1 MTQNNVTNI
10 LRYHGALNFE
20 KIEEL
25 LTQFRQEIRPFEI
38 DVVIRKRIFS
48 ILVEC
53 LENTFRHNVAIS
65 HKTKHHSVE
74 FVLNDMGSIIGI
86 ELGNYVK
93 NSKVQSLKSTI
104 DAVNALNHDEL
115 NKLYRESIAVAR
127 ISEKGGAG
135 LGIIEIARN
144 SRNALKYE
152 FEEPEGNYSFFKLG
166 IIIKKQ
172 Q

>member
-1 MTQNNVTNI
+1 
-10 LRYHGALNFE
+10 
-20 KIEEL
+20 
-25 LTQFRQEIRPFEI
+25 
-38 DVVIRKRIFS
+38 
-48 ILVEC
+48 
-53 LENTFRHNVAIS
+53 
-65 HKTKHHSVE
+65 
-74 FVLNDMGSIIGI
+74 
-86 ELGNYVK
+86 
-93 NSKVQSLKSTI
+93 VQSLKSTI